1 MLRKHCLKVREGAEL
16 QKVEEEESF
25 TTGRRASVSIKT
37 VSSNWSLH
45 SNFKGGE
52 TTEASSISNKQVMV
66 GVSTAR
72 RR

>member
-1 MLRKHCLKVREGAEL
+1 VKK
-16 QKVEEEESF
+16 KVEEEESF
-25 TTGRRASVSIKT
+25 ITGRKADISIKT
-37 VSSNWSLH
+37 ISSNWSLH
-45 SNFKGGE
+45 SNLKGGE

>member
-1 MLRKHCLKVREGAEL
+1 VREGAEL
-16 QKVEEEESF
+16 QTVEEEESF
-25 TTGRRASVSIKT
+25 TTGRRAGISIKT
-37 VSSNWSLH
+37 VSSNWSLQN
-45 SNFKGGE
+45 NFKGGE